1 MKSSKLWVSYVG
13 IVILI
18 ITLILSILTLF
29 NIVALPQGLTGL
41 LNGLI
46 LVILYFVMFRESK
59 ALGKVILIIGIL
71 DIVLGVTNLLI

>member
-13 IVILI
+13 IVILV
-18 ITLILSILTLF
+18 ITLILSILSLF

-59 ALGKVILIIGIL
+59 TLGKVILIIGIL

>member
-13 IVILI
+13 IVILV
-18 ITLILSILTLF
+18 ITLILSILSLF
-29 NIVALPQGLTGL
+29 NIVALPQGFTGL

-59 ALGKVILIIGIL
+59 TLGKVILIIGIL